1 MRDSVKQDVAF
12 FLAIILLI
20 LVIYLP
26 SFQVPLAILSG
37 ISSLVFLHYLA
48 KMRIKAI
55 IYFFRGM

>member
-1 MRDSVKQDVAF
+1 MRDSVKQNVAF

-26 SFQVPLAILSG
+26 SFQVPLAILAG
-37 ISSLVFLHYLA
+37 ISSLVFLYYLA